1 MTRINISI
9 EDLHVIKQ
17 ALQSAPEMSP
27 SQKARAEEWLSFEIL
42 RREKIRVAQEL
53 LKKPDM
59 SIEQVIGKI
68 REVS

>member
-1 MTRINISI
+1 
-9 EDLHVIKQ
+9 
-17 ALQSAPEMSP
+17 MSP
-27 SQKARAEEWLSFEIL
+27 SQKARAEEWLSVEIL

-53 LKKPDM
+53 LKKPGM